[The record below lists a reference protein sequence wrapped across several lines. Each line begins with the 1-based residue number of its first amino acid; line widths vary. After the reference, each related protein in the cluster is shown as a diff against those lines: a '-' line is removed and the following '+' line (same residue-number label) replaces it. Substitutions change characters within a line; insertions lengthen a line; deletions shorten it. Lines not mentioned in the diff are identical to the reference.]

1 MKVGVSA
8 VCTIRLFAGAAS
20 IVGSSSILI
29 DEDDVSGCSTIGD
42 LIKVLCRLHPELLAL
57 SSRSKWVVDC
67 TFVDLHHDLTLP
79 IELAMIPPVSGG

>member
-20 IVGSSSILI
+20 IVGSSSIFI

-42 LIKVLCRLHPELLAL
+42 LINVLCRLHNRYFTSIL
-57 SSRSKWVVDC
+57 D
-67 TFVDLHHDLTLP
+67 DHD
-79 IELAMIPPVSGG
+79 EF

>member
-8 VCTIRLFAGAAS
+8 VCKIRLFAGAAS

-42 LIKVLCRLHPELLAL
+42 LINVLCRLHPELLAL